1 MEILYKN
8 VENEFKAKEEAFWEF
23 KDWILLTKCNSYNK
37 TLKQTINLAKQM
49 YNDSMI
55 GYHKREIRRV
65 FGGYFLNLNK
75 SAGK

>member
-55 GYHKREIRRV
+55 DYHKREIRRV